1 MEAIMADEVMN
12 EVLTIARKAGMEI
25 EEVIISDDN
34 MPRLPL
40 GMPFEE
46 YIDQI
51 REYAITAA
59 NGNMAEADRLLGQKD
74 GVMRQW
80 KYHQRK
86 RGNDDE

>member
-1 MEAIMADEVMN
+1 MANEVMN

-25 EEVIISDDN
+25 EEVIINDDN

-40 GMPFEE
+40 GIPFEE

-59 NGNMAEADRLLGQKD
+59 DGNMAEADRLLGQKD
-74 GVMRQW
+74 GVIRQW

-86 RGNDDE
+86 RSNIED

>member
-1 MEAIMADEVMN
+1 MSDEIMN

-25 EEVIISDDN
+25 EEVITNDDN

-40 GMPFEE
+40 GIPFEK

-51 REYAITAA
+51 REYAIIAA
-59 NGNMAEADRLLGQKD
+59 NGNMTKADRLLGQRP
-74 GVMRQW
+74 GVLSQW

-86 RGNDDE
+86 RSR

>member
-1 MEAIMADEVMN
+1 MNNENEVMN

-25 EEVIISDDN
+25 EEVIVDDNN

-40 GMPFEE
+40 GMSFEE

-51 REYAITAA
+51 REYAILAA
-59 NGNMAEADRLLGQKD
+59 NGNMSEADRLLGQKD

-80 KYHQRK
+80 KYQRK
-86 RGNDDE
+86 KDSKEKL